1 MGKNG
6 KGTKKSKKK
15 GGKRKQPVVVDPSKK
30 RRRSHMLEVKQL
42 AIELK
47 DQGKKNLDII
57 EVIRKRFNLK
67 VKSSSVATW
76 YNKKNREK
84 IRNMCVDHIT
94 GAEVRCN

>member
-15 GGKRKQPVVVDPSKK
+15 GGKRKKPVVIDPSKK
-30 RRRSHMLEVKQL
+30 RRMSHKPEVKQL

-47 DQGKKNLDII
+47 DQEMKNLDII
-57 EVIRKRFNLK
+57 EAIRKRFDFN
-67 VKSSSVATW
+67 VTSSTVATW
-76 YNKKNREK
+76 YNHRNRER

-94 GAEVRCN
+94 GREVKS